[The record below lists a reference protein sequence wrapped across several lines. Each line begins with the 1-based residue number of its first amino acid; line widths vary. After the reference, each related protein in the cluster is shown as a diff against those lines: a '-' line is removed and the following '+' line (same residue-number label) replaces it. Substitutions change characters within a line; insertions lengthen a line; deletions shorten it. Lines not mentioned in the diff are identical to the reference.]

1 VWLFILKKYILGKM
15 AANLRDRLNRIREQ
29 KESEAAVKA
38 EKPLHSDDSSLTRMG
53 WESCGFKTVKRKVTA
68 ASPFKS
74 IKSLPAALE
83 ILVPDLSG
91 RKLPSIDDFLFFD
104 LETTGLSGGAGT
116 TAFLA
121 AFGKHRRDGKLH
133 ITQYLL
139 LDYPGEND
147 FLATVLAEF
156 KNENSVIVSYNGK
169 CFDSQ
174 ILKTRCLMNR
184 MKPPEYYHADLLHPS
199 RRLWK
204 NIINDCS
211 QGSVEA
217 RILKIYRENDI
228 PGAMAPDIW
237 FEFLKTGETQRLL
250 GICDHNRADI
260 AGLSSI
266 LAAMISIASD
276 PLGCEE
282 YIFDLE
288 RLALFWRDFLRRC
301 APDSELQVTGSELL
315 RKAAEKKYPRA
326 VLVYAQDIM
335 RNGEFSKGRKMLMKI
350 PESDFPINIKLQ
362 ALRTL
367 AVDSERRL
375 KKTAASLEFVNR
387 ALELVDEGAW
397 KNEFMRRK
405 DRLEKKLQLI

>member
-1 VWLFILKKYILGKM
+1 M

-29 KESEAAVKA
+29 KNSEAAVKA
-38 EKPLHSDDSSLTRMG
+38 ENLSYSDDSSLTRMG
-53 WESCGFKTVKRKVTA
+53 WESCGIKTVKREVTVD
-68 ASPFKS
+68 SSFLS
-74 IKSLPAALE
+74 MKSLPAALA
-83 ILVPDLSG
+83 ILVPDLAG
-91 RKLPSIDDFLFFD
+91 RELPQIEELLFFD

-116 TAFLA
+116 AAFLA
-121 AFGKHRRDGKLH
+121 AFGKIHANGKLR

-147 FLATVLAEF
+147 FLDLLLSEF

-184 MKPPEYYHADLLHPS
+184 MKPPEYFHADLLHPS

-228 PGAMAPDIW
+228 PGSLAPDIW
-237 FEFLKTGETQRLL
+237 FEFLKTGETDRLF
-250 GICDHNRADI
+250 GICDHNVFDI

-282 YIFDLE
+282 PIFDLE
-288 RLALFWRDFLRRC
+288 RLALYWRDFLRRR
-301 APDSELQVTGSELL
+301 APDSELQVTGDELL
-315 RKAAEKKYPRA
+315 RRAAEKKYPRA
-326 VLVYAQDIM
+326 ALVYAQDIM
-335 RNGEFSKGRKMLMKI
+335 RNGEYNKGRKMMIKVF
-350 PESDFPINIKLQ
+350 ESEYPLNIKLQ

-367 AVDSERRL
+367 AIDSERRL
-375 KKTAASLEFVNR
+375 KNIAASLEFVNR

-397 KNEFMRRK
+397 KNEFLNRK
-405 DRLEKKLQLI
+405 ERLEKKLQLI

>member
-1 VWLFILKKYILGKM
+1 M
-15 AANLRDRLNRIREQ
+15 AANLRDRLNRIREL
-29 KESEAAVKA
+29 KESEAAVKT
-38 EKPLHSDDSSLTRMG
+38 EKPTHHDDSSLTFFG
-53 WESCGFKTVKRKVTA
+53 WESCGFKTVKREVTVG
-68 ASPFKS
+68 SPFKS
-74 IKSLPAALE
+74 IKSLPAALA
-83 ILVPDLSG
+83 ILVPDLAG
-91 RKLPSIDDFLFFD
+91 RSLPQIKDFLFFD

-121 AFGKHRRDGKLH
+121 AFGRLAEGKLR

-147 FLATVLAEF
+147 FLDLLLAEF
-156 KNENSVIVSYNGK
+156 KNENPVIVSYNGK

-184 MKPPEYYHADLLHPS
+184 MKPPEYFHADLLHPS

-217 RILKIYRENDI
+217 RILNVYRKNDI
-228 PGAMAPDIW
+228 PGALAPEIW
-237 FEFLKTGETQRLL
+237 FEFLRTGRTERLF
-250 GICDHNRADI
+250 GICDHNIFDI

-266 LAAMISIASD
+266 LAAMINIASD

-282 YIFDLE
+282 PIFDLE
-288 RLALFWRDFLRRC
+288 RLALFWRDFLRRN
-301 APDSELQVTGSELL
+301 APNSELQVTGDELL

-326 VLVYAQDIM
+326 ALVYAQDIM
-335 RNGEFSKGRKMLMKI
+335 RKGDCRKARKMLIKI
-350 PESDFPINIKLQ
+350 SESDFPLNIKLQ

-367 AVDSERRL
+367 AIDSERRQ
-375 KKTAASLEFVNR
+375 KNIAASVEFVNR
-387 ALELVDEGAW
+387 ALELVNEGAL
-397 KNEFMRRK
+397 KNEFLNRK
-405 DRLEKKLQLI
+405 ERLEKKLNLI